1 MGRSSAAAHSLSEAS
16 YNESEDGSRPSN
28 TAANKNT
35 VALIPDP
42 QYAMSSSSA
51 TPAKARRSSGSGRKQ
66 PASSRSAV

>member
-35 VALIPDP
+35 VALIPEP
-42 QYAMSSSSA
+42 Q
-51 TPAKARRSSGSGRKQ
+51 
-66 PASSRSAV
+66 